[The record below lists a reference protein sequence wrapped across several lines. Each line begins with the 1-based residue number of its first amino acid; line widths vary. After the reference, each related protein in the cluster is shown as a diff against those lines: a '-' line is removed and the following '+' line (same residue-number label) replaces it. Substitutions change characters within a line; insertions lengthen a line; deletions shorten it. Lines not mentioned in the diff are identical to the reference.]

1 LEKLTEMKTFLEK
14 LQYLSPFVDTFF
26 CIWANQEAGHGHV
39 KSLNVMLLL
48 SSHWAKTSFG
58 KRN

>member
-1 LEKLTEMKTFLEK
+1 LEK